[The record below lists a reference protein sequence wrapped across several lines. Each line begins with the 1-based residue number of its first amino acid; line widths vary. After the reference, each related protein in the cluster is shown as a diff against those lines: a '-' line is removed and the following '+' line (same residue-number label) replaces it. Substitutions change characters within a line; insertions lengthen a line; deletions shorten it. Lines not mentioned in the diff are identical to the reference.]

1 MMNSDLLPAGKL
13 PNALLDRLLRRF
25 TADDPRLLVGPQMG
39 VDAAVI
45 DMGATCL
52 VAKTDPI
59 TFATDA
65 IGWYAVNVNANDIAV
80 MGATP
85 RWFMATV
92 LLPAGKATPAL
103 AEAIYEQIAAACADL
118 GVALAGGHTEITVGL
133 DRPIVSG
140 TMLGEVAPER
150 LLRSSNVQPGDQVA
164 LLGRIPM
171 EGTALLAREKEA
183 DLLARGFDP
192 ALIRRAQGFLHD
204 PGISVVRAAR
214 LAVEAAA
221 VHAMHDPTEGG
232 LATGIWEMAQASGVG
247 MDVDFD
253 AVSIPPESQALC
265 AAYGLDPLGVIASG
279 ALLVALRP
287 EQSGRLLAACRQ
299 ALLPA
304 QIIGRATAHG
314 GSLNARRGGSLPVS
328 YAIISAI
335 KNPIRT
341 VNRKSKRDA
350 AARKDGPPA
359 ESPSRRERR

>member
-1 MMNSDLLPAGKL
+1 MSVTDLLPAGKL
-13 PNALLDRLLRRF
+13 PNALLDRLLHRF
-25 TADDPRLLVGPQMG
+25 TPDDPRLVVGPQMG

-45 DMGATCL
+45 DMGASYL

-59 TFATDA
+59 TFASDA

-92 LLPAGKATPAL
+92 LLPAGQATPAL
-103 AEAIYEQIAAACADL
+103 AEAIYDQIAAACAAL

-140 TMLGEVAPER
+140 TMLGEVEPAR
-150 LLRSSNVQPGDQVA
+150 LVRSSNVQPGDDLV
-164 LLGRIPM
+164 LVGRVPI
-171 EGTALLAREKEA
+171 EGTALIAREKEA
-183 DLLARGFDP
+183 DLLSRGFDP
-192 ALIRRAQGFLHD
+192 ALLRRAQDFLHD

-214 LAVEAAA
+214 LAAEAAA

-253 AVSIPPESQALC
+253 AVPIPPESQALC

-279 ALLVALRP
+279 ALLVALAP
-287 EQSGRLLAACRQ
+287 DESVRLLAACRQ
-299 ALLPA
+299 AQLPA
-304 QIIGRATAHG
+304 AIIGLATASG
-314 GSLNARRGGSLPVS
+314 GRLSARRNG
-328 YAIISAI
+328 
-335 KNPIRT
+335 
-341 VNRKSKRDA
+341 A
-350 AARKDGPPA
+350 AVPWPQFAVDEIARIFG
-359 ESPSRRERR
+359 

>member
-1 MMNSDLLPAGKL
+1 MTNLDLLPAGKL
-13 PNALLDRLLRRF
+13 PNVLLDQLLRRF
-25 TADDPRLLVGPQMG
+25 SVSDPRLLVGPQMG

-103 AEAIYEQIAAACADL
+103 AEAIYEQIADACAAL

-140 TMLGEVAPER
+140 TMLGEVTPER

-164 LLGRIPM
+164 LLGRVPI
-171 EGTALLAREKEA
+171 EGTALIAREKEA
-183 DLLARGFDP
+183 DLLARGFDSS
-192 ALIRRAQGFLHD
+192 LIRRAQAFLHD
-204 PGISVVRAAR
+204 PGISVVRAAQ
-214 LAVEAAA
+214 LAARAAA

-232 LATGIWEMAQASGVG
+232 LATGIWEMAQAAGVG
-247 MDVDFD
+247 MAIDFD
-253 AVSIPPESQALC
+253 AVAVPPESQALC
-265 AAYGLDPLGVIASG
+265 AAYGLDPLGLIASG
-279 ALLVALRP
+279 ALLVALP
-287 EQSGRLLAACRQ
+287 ADQTGRLLDACQAAGI
-299 ALLPA
+299 PA
-304 QIIGRATAHG
+304 QIIGQATAPG
-314 GSLNARRGGSLPVS
+314 RELTAQRGGQ
-328 YAIISAI
+328 
-335 KNPIRT
+335 PIPYPQF
-341 VNRKSKRDA
+341 A
-350 AARKDGPPA
+350 ADEITRVFG
-359 ESPSRRERR
+359 

>member
-1 MMNSDLLPAGKL
+1 MSTPDLLPAGKL
-13 PNALLDRLLRRF
+13 PNTLLDRLLQRF

-92 LLPAGKATPAL
+92 LLPAGQATAAL
-103 AEAIYEQIAAACADL
+103 AEAIYQQIAAACADL

-140 TMLGEVAPER
+140 TMLGEVAPDR
-150 LLRSSNVQPGDQVA
+150 LVRSSGVQPRDDLV
-164 LLGRIPM
+164 LVGRVPI
-171 EGTALLAREKEA
+171 EGTALIAREKEA
-183 DLLARGFDP
+183 DLLARGFDSS
-192 ALIRRAQGFLHD
+192 LIRRAQGFLHD

-214 LAVEAAA
+214 LAVQAAA

-247 MDVDFD
+247 VAIDFD
-253 AVSIPPESQALC
+253 ALSIPPESQALC

-279 ALLVALRP
+279 ALLVALPP
-287 EQSGRLLAACRQ
+287 EQSGRLRAACQ
-299 ALLPA
+299 AAGLPA
-304 QIIGRATAHG
+304 QIIGQATARG
-314 GSLNARRGGSLPVS
+314 GPLHARRGGE
-328 YAIISAI
+328 AIPYPQFAVDEI
-335 KNPIRT
+335 
-341 VNRKSKRDA
+341 
-350 AARKDGPPA
+350 ARIFG
-359 ESPSRRERR
+359 

>member
-1 MMNSDLLPAGKL
+1 MSSDPQFYPLLPAGKL
-13 PNALLDRLLRRF
+13 PNALLDTLLRRF
-25 TADDPRLLVGPQMG
+25 PAHDPRLLVGPQMG

-45 DMGATCL
+45 DFGATCL

-92 LLPAGKATPAL
+92 LLPAGKTTSAL
-103 AEAIYEQIAAACADL
+103 AEAIYDQIAAACADL

-140 TMLGEVAPER
+140 TMLGDVTPER
-150 LLRSSNVQPGDQVA
+150 LLRSSNVQPGDDLV
-164 LLGRIPM
+164 LVGSIPI
-171 EGTALLAREKEA
+171 EGTALIAREKEA

-192 ALIRRAQGFLHD
+192 ALLRRAQDFLHT

-214 LAVEAAA
+214 LAAQAAA

-247 MDVDFD
+247 MTLDFD
-253 AVSIPPESQALC
+253 AVPVPAESQMLC

-279 ALLVALRP
+279 ALLVALP
-287 EQSGRLLAACRQ
+287 AAETDALLAACR
-299 ALLPA
+299 AANLPA
-304 QIIGRATAHG
+304 QVIGRAGARGAALH
-314 GSLNARRGGSLPVS
+314 ARR
-328 YAIISAI
+328 
-335 KNPIRT
+335 
-341 VNRKSKRDA
+341 NRASIPYPQFKVDEI
-350 AARKDGPPA
+350 ARIFD
-359 ESPSRRERR
+359 